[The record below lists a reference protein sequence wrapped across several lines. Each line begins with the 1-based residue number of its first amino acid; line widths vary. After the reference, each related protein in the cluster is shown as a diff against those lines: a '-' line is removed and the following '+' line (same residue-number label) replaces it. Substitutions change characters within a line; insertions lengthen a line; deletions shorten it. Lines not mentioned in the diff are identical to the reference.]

1 MRSYG
6 QDKRMS
12 SRHVRTKR
20 PLVLESGGL
29 PPPTGENKKPPE
41 QKDHKFQG
49 QAQKLVV
56 NCYGSW

>member
-1 MRSYG
+1 
-6 QDKRMS
+6 MS
-12 SRHVRTKR
+12 SRLVRTKR
-20 PLVLESGGL
+20 PPILESRVFFRRRKKH
-29 PPPTGENKKPPE
+29 KKPPE

>member
-1 MRSYG
+1 
-6 QDKRMS
+6 MS

-20 PLVLESGGL
+20 PLISEDRGL
-29 PPPTGENKKPPE
+29 PSPAGGKRKLPK

-49 QAQKLVV
+49 EAQKLVV

>member
-1 MRSYG
+1 
-6 QDKRMS
+6 MS

-29 PPPTGENKKPPE
+29 PPPAGENKKPPE
-41 QKDHKFQG
+41 QKNHKFQG